1 MDIEERLVWTV
12 HPDGLHIHV
21 GGRLVGVIDPDEGIH
36 LIASF
41 ADCIRHYMAA
51 KKNPALGGV
60 NSG

>member
-21 GGRLVGVIDPDEGIH
+21 GGRLVGVIDPNEGLH

-41 ADCIRHYMAA
+41 ADCVRHYMAA
-51 KKNPALGGV
+51 KENPAPSTG
-60 NSG
+60 SD